1 MYSPRLIHKTTNED
15 GFEVYLLLFSFILV
29 ENNYIPY
36 VLGYVNIYDNNLN
49 KDKIELSKEYFVV
62 IIIIITII
70 SIIIIIIN
78 FIIIYYYNN
87 FNNMR

>member
-1 MYSPRLIHKTTNED
+1 M
-15 GFEVYLLLFSFILV
+15 LLFSFILV

-49 KDKIELSKEYFVV
+49 KDKIELNKEYFVV
-62 IIIIITII
+62 IIIIII

-87 FNNMR
+87 FNNM